1 MALSVIC
8 ARVGT
13 LSLRCGLGVQ
23 VTADLS
29 ILPWYVAFG
38 PCQRTGILPSAN
50 SPNRGFADSL
60 PSPHLARQHRS
71 PTDNHAPVPVHA
83 AFFPAI
89 HRRLPFQ
96 QRFCTAAKRNIGT
109 GVKQLFGNRSFSAFF
124 QSVTRTFFTGRT
136 RTVAFARGHM
146 RHQRSG
152 RGILQLCG
160 RNVTGRQTCGFAIS
174 RIVG

>member
-13 LSLRCGLGVQ
+13 LSLRCGFGVQ
-23 VTADLS
+23 VTAGLS

-38 PCQRTGILPSAN
+38 PSQRTGILPSAN
-50 SPNRGFADSL
+50 RPSRGFADSL
-60 PSPHLARQHRS
+60 PSPNSVRQHRS

-89 HRRLPFQ
+89 HQRLPFQ
-96 QRFCTAAKRNIGT
+96 QRFCAAAKRNVGT
-109 GVKQLFGNRSFSAFF
+109 SVKQLFGNRSFPPFPE
-124 QSVTRTFFTGRT
+124 RYPDIFTGRA

-146 RHQRSG
+146 CHQRSG